1 MEMAV
6 IPLPIIQILIAVV
19 PKPILK
25 KLLDCGI
32 VSHVISQFF
41 QISVPLVHEMLAI
54 SHLIMA
60 VLVSGAVETSGP
72 TLEPEFERST
82 GKYVDLE
89 AVGKGSNGYSTV
101 QDYN

>member
-1 MEMAV
+1 
-6 IPLPIIQILIAVV
+6 
-19 PKPILK
+19 
-25 KLLDCGI
+25 
-32 VSHVISQFF
+32 
-41 QISVPLVHEMLAI
+41 
-54 SHLIMA
+54 MA